1 MALFFNQATLSHNG
15 KSTVS
20 NITTGEIIEAVTAT
34 KKAVIPTYNSDSTI
48 TYVIS
53 LLNSSNTPVSGLTI
67 TDNLGAYTF
76 NTLTLIP
83 LDYVEGS
90 VKYYTNGVLQAAP
103 AATVLPELTFTD
115 ISIPANG
122 STVLVYQAKINES
135 APLTTGSTV
144 TNTATVTG
152 NAITGPI
159 TAAET
164 ITTDDAASLSIN
176 KTLSPTTI
184 TENGQITYTF
194 IIQNF
199 GNTAATA
206 EDSLSISDVFTP
218 ALTNISVTYNS
229 APWTETGNYTYDTT
243 TGSFETVTG
252 KITVPA
258 ASYTQDPATGAW
270 SVTPGITTLTVTGT
284 I

>member
-34 KKAVIPTYNSDSTI
+34 KTAVIPTYNSDSTI

-53 LLNSSNTPVSGLTI
+53 LLNSSNTAVSGLTI
-67 TDNLGAYTF
+67 TDNLGVYTF

-90 VKYYTNGVLQAAP
+90 VKYYINGVLQAEP
-103 AATVLPELTFTD
+103 AVAVLPELTFAD

-122 STVLVYQAKINES
+122 NTVIVYQAEINEF
-135 APLTTGSTV
+135 APLTTGAAV

-159 TAAET
+159 TADET
-164 ITTDDAASLSIN
+164 ITTDDATSLSIN

-184 TENGQITYTF
+184 TENGRITYTF

-199 GNTAATA
+199 GNTAAAA
-206 EDSLSISDVFTP
+206 EDLLSISDVFTP
-218 ALTNISVTYNS
+218 ALTNISVTYNG
-229 APWTETGNYTYDTT
+229 ALWTETGNYTYDTT

-270 SVTPGITTLTVTGT
+270 SVTPGVTTITVTGT

>member
-122 STVLVYQAKINES
+122 NTVLVYQAKINES

-164 ITTDDAASLSIN
+164 ITTDDA
-176 KTLSPTTI
+176 
-184 TENGQITYTF
+184 E
-194 IIQNF
+194 
-199 GNTAATA
+199 
-206 EDSLSISDVFTP
+206 
-218 ALTNISVTYNS
+218 
-229 APWTETGNYTYDTT
+229 
-243 TGSFETVTG
+243 
-252 KITVPA
+252 
-258 ASYTQDPATGAW
+258 
-270 SVTPGITTLTVTGT
+270 
-284 I
+284 

>member
-34 KKAVIPTYNSDSTI
+34 KKAVIPT
-48 TYVIS
+48 
-53 LLNSSNTPVSGLTI
+53 
-67 TDNLGAYTF
+67 
-76 NTLTLIP
+76 
-83 LDYVEGS
+83 
-90 VKYYTNGVLQAAP
+90 
-103 AATVLPELTFTD
+103 VLPELTFSD

-122 STVLVYQAKINES
+122 NTVLVYQAKINES

-199 GNTAATA
+199 GIDKYKCNLQLC
-206 EDSLSISDVFTP
+206 SLDRNRQ
-218 ALTNISVTYNS
+218 LH
-229 APWTETGNYTYDTT
+229 
-243 TGSFETVTG
+243 
-252 KITVPA
+252 
-258 ASYTQDPATGAW
+258 
-270 SVTPGITTLTVTGT
+270 L
-284 I
+284 